1 MEKIANVLTFTVSS
15 FATMFN
21 TQVYVF
27 DGFYHYVCYTFCS
40 KKTKNY
46 YSLLKHLVDLLDYHE
61 IPWLM
66 LEILI
71 VYLIIS

>member
-1 MEKIANVLTFTVSS
+1 MSLMVFIIMC
-15 FATMFN
+15 AT
-21 TQVYVF
+21 
-27 DGFYHYVCYTFCS
+27 HCAP

-61 IPWLM
+61 IPCLM